1 MTDSRDRLL
10 VAEMKPVV
18 FFYYPPPR
26 WIPFAPTDSLL
37 FPPHFRQLAPLA
49 PAAGVQPPFYRVSTE
64 FCGAVATLR
73 GTRNATWGHPIFFF
87 CLPFADQRSVHQGP
101 PSTEAEVHGEEG
113 PSPLIFRQYW
123 WRWGP
128 YEAIRQYGL
137 DNTAGVERGRAAAD
151 YTPAAARAKA
161 AAERYT
167 MGLENFAHRPH
178 LGLVMLF

>member
-1 MTDSRDRLL
+1 MDTLCTYRFTAFSTSFSATCTVGTGGWSSTAFLPSFDRVL
-10 VAEMKPVV
+10 
-18 FFYYPPPR
+18 R
-26 WIPFAPTDSLL
+26 
-37 FPPHFRQLAPLA
+37 R
-49 PAAGVQPPFYRVSTE
+49 
-64 FCGAVATLR
+64 CGNA
-73 GTRNATWGHPIFFF
+73 TRNTERDVGAPDFFF

-101 PSTEAEVHGEEG
+101 PSTAAEVHGEEG